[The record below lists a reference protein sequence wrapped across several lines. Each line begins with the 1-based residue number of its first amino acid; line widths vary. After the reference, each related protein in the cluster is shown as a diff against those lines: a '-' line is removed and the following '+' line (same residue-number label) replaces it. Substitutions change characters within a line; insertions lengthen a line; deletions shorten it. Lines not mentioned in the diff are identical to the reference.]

1 MKRKLFDL
9 STMDLEKFRDIL
21 HVSSRII
28 HETGLPISGTRF
40 DGGVIGFGVPSD
52 DNEYVAYN
60 LDNDWLFVNHALLN
74 DSQKQVV
81 EQTAEEFGLTIREFN
96 EL

>member
-9 STMDLEKFRDIL
+9 STMELDNFRKIL

-40 DGGVIGFGVPSD
+40 DCGVIGFGVPSD

-60 LDNDWLFVNHALLN
+60 LDNDWLFVNDAVLN

-81 EQTAEEFGLTIREFN
+81 EQTAEEFGLTIREFS

>member
-9 STMDLEKFRDIL
+9 STMDLEKFRDMLRIN
-21 HVSSRII
+21 SRII
-28 HETGLPISGTRF
+28 HGTGLPMRGTRF
-40 DGGVIGFGVPSD
+40 DCGVIGFGVPSD